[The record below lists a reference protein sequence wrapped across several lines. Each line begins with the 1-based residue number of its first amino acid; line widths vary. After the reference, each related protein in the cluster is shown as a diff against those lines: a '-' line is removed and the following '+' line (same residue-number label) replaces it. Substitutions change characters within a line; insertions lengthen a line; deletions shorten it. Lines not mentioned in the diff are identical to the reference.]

1 MSAQTPQDDDE
12 IISAIN
18 VTPLV
23 DITLVLLIIFMV
35 TATYIV
41 AKSIPIDLPRAS
53 TGEDVTTTLAL
64 SLDREGKLYLEGR
77 PATDDDVR
85 RAIRVA
91 TGNNRD
97 ARAVISADQQ
107 VLHGRVVRLIDMIR
121 REGVSRF
128 AINIQP
134 EEGSR

>member
-107 VLHGRVVRLIDMIR
+107 VVHGRVVRLIDMIR